1 MGAKS
6 LPTSHCHI
14 RLCCPGRKALVCL
27 QGFLSQRARIV
38 FDMVRVMHSI
48 RAVRLPPTYHPFPFL
63 VARHANCRQIG
74 DVSEALQNLML
85 QHANMR
91 TFVKH
96 YLPRRVTA
104 DTRAIVSGYKP
115 QHDLMRA
122 ACRMRRWIDPNRPQ
136 ELTSEQSS
144 SVNKQ
149 PRICRLLKQRE
160 TWKRRF
166 KGAATKRPEYKLLT
180 CEIAGERL
188 RRRTALLNEVKSKWD
203 LENPVSEVELQLAGL
218 KFDQEVKTDLASVDD
233 MPPIQKRL
241 VETIMTLPG
250 KTLKEEFR
258 RRNAAINAVA
268 AYCKFQEGGDAARPR
283 GRGRTAMRKARPTP
297 AKEICPE
304 LMAAAAEKQT
314 LSAAMLSV
322 FKEKRPTI
330 CFLCLGEENLP
341 FEKRVYSFAR
351 PGDLTKHF
359 KRKHLANHKGDRIE
373 CKVCQMSL
381 QHKMHL
387 QNHAERIHGTVS

>member
-1 MGAKS
+1 
-6 LPTSHCHI
+6 
-14 RLCCPGRKALVCL
+14 LVCL

-48 RAVRLPPTYHPFPFL
+48 RAVRLPPPYHPFPFL
-63 VARHANCRQIG
+63 VTRHANCRQIG

-166 KGAATKRPEYKLLT
+166 KRAATKRPEYKLLT

-250 KTLKEEFR
+250 KTLEEEFR

-268 AYCKFQEGGDAARPR
+268 AYCRFQEGGDAARPR
-283 GRGRTAMRKARPTP
+283 GRGRTATRKAGPTP
-297 AKEICPE
+297 AKETCPE

-330 CFLCLGEENLP
+330 CFLCLGEENLS